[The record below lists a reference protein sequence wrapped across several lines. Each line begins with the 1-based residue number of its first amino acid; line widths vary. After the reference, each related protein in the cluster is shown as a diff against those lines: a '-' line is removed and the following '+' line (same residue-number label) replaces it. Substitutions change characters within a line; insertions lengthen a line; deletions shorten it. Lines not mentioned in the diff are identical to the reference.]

1 MVGFKKITCEIS
13 ATTVSHSNQL
23 LRLNVGFIVHQ
34 AVGFSREFSFKED
47 VAQIPPDTDLHDFKG
62 KVRITRTTEGLLLQ
76 GDFQA
81 SVEASCTRCLK
92 SFKQIISTAFS
103 ELYTFP
109 SHAEK
114 DTELLMPDNG
124 IIDIAP
130 LLREY
135 LLLEVP
141 INTICSENCKG
152 LCPVCGEDLNQATCE
167 CDQEAVDPRLAVL
180 KELLDEN
187 N

>member
-1 MVGFKKITCEIS
+1 MSQFN
-13 ATTVSHSNQL
+13 HL

-34 AVGFSREFSFKED
+34 AVGFSRAFSFKETT
-47 VAQIPPDTDLHDFKG
+47 AQIPPDTDLHDFTG
-62 KVRITRTTEGLLLQ
+62 TVRITRTTEGLLLQ
-76 GDFQA
+76 CDFNA
-81 SVEASCTRCLK
+81 FVEASCTRCLQT
-92 SFKQIISTAFS
+92 FNQPISTAFS

-109 SHAEK
+109 SHADES
-114 DTELLMPDNG
+114 TELVMPDDG

-141 INTICSENCKG
+141 INTICRDDCQG
-152 LCPVCGEDLNQATCE
+152 LCPVCGENLNHTTCD
-167 CDQEAVDPRLAVL
+167 CDQSSIDPRMAVL

-187 N
+187 K